1 MSADCSKLDQDQ
13 AECPQILGSLPNTF
27 SAKLCLVSFSAAGA
41 DADTAQRYT
50 HRVATAVR
58 TPLLNM
64 SSPDK
69 GLCQS
74 RESQE
79 SGTLLELYSKGGTED
94 WHHDRRLM
102 SSSLR
107 SHHRQMLLMPASDNL
122 VPSNRVTS
130 CRNLTSST

>member
-13 AECPQILGSLPNTF
+13 ANCPQILGLLPTTF

-41 DADTAQRYT
+41 DADTAQRHT

-69 GLCQS
+69 GLCQ
-74 RESQE
+74 
-79 SGTLLELYSKGGTED
+79 
-94 WHHDRRLM
+94 
-102 SSSLR
+102 
-107 SHHRQMLLMPASDNL
+107 
-122 VPSNRVTS
+122 RVT
-130 CRNLTSST
+130 RVWDPAGAVQQRRHLVRLRIGTTTDT